1 MRVVFDTNIFIS
13 AFVFKGGSADKA
25 IQRIL
30 ENKDTLII
38 SKPIIEETL
47 RILAEKFER
56 NIEELSR
63 TAVFLSEIAVTVE
76 PSACLTVLSDE
87 PDNRILECAS
97 EGNAEAIVTGD
108 KAMLNLGVYEA
119 IKIISLRSY
128 TSSGTEVD

>member
-76 PSACLTVLSDE
+76 PNTCLTVLSDE
-87 PDNRILECAS
+87 PDNRILECAL

-128 TSSGTEVD
+128 TSSGTE

>member
-1 MRVVFDTNIFIS
+1 MKVVFDTNIFIS

-30 ENKDTLII
+30 DSKDTLII

-63 TAVFLSEIAVTVE
+63 TAVFLSELAVTVE
-76 PSACLTVLSDE
+76 PNACLTVLSDE
-87 PDNRILECAS
+87 PDNRILECAL
-97 EGNAEAIVTGD
+97 EGDAEAIVTGD
-108 KAMLNLGVYEA
+108 KAMLKLGKYETV
-119 IKIISLRSY
+119 KIISLRSY
-128 TSSGTEVD
+128 ISSGAE

>member
-76 PSACLTVLSDE
+76 PNACLTVLSDE
-87 PDNRILECAS
+87 PDNRILECAL

-128 TSSGTEVD
+128 TSSGPESD

>member
-30 ENKDTLII
+30 ENKDKLII

-47 RILAEKFER
+47 RVLAEKFER

-76 PSACLTVLSDE
+76 PNACLTVLSGE
-87 PDNRILECAS
+87 PDNRILECAL

-108 KAMLNLGVYEA
+108 KAMSNLGVYEA

-128 TSSGTEVD
+128 TSSGTKLN

>member
-1 MRVVFDTNIFIS
+1 MKVVFDTNIFIS

-30 ENKDTLII
+30 DSKDTLII

-63 TAVFLSEIAVTVE
+63 TAVFLSELAVTVE
-76 PSACLTVLSDE
+76 PNACLTVLSDE
-87 PDNRILECAS
+87 PDNRILECAL
-97 EGNAEAIVTGD
+97 EGDAEAIVTGD
-108 KAMLNLGVYEA
+108 KAMLKLGKYETV
-119 IKIISLRSY
+119 KIISLRSY
-128 TSSGTEVD
+128 ISSGAG

>member
-76 PSACLTVLSDE
+76 PNACLTVLSDE
-87 PDNRILECAS
+87 PDNRILECAL

-128 TSSGTEVD
+128 TSSGTELN

>member
-76 PSACLTVLSDE
+76 PNACLTVLSDE
-87 PDNRILECAS
+87 PDNRILECAL

-128 TSSGTEVD
+128 TSSGTE